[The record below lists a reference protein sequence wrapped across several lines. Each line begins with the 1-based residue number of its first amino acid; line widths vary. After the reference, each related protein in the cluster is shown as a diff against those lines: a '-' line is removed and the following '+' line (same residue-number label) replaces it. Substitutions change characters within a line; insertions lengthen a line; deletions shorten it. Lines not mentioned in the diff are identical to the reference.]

1 VNPFSAATAL
11 EVVILFAPTRLATD
25 DSLKDAWALLERASG
40 YCGHQ
45 FGPCV
50 EEPGR
55 YVLLIWWRRIE
66 DHLLTFR
73 QSAAYERWKQL
84 IDTHVDAVASVHHFS
99 IAATPGC
106 PSFQTGSS
114 RP

>member
-1 VNPFSAATAL
+1 MTARTMSPTAAAAL
-11 EVVILFAPTRLATD
+11 EVVVLNAQDGLATNGA
-25 DSLKDAWALLERASG
+25 LNEAWAVLEGASG

-55 YVLLIWWRRIE
+55 YLLLIWWRHID

-73 QSAAYERWKQL
+73 QSAAYERWRQL
-84 IDTHVDAVASVHHFS
+84 IDAQVESVYSVRHVTLSGRSRGQPDAD
-99 IAATPGC
+99 
-106 PSFQTGSS
+106 
-114 RP
+114 

>member
-1 VNPFSAATAL
+1 MASPMPPMSAATIELVFLQAQDGLVTNRAL
-11 EVVILFAPTRLATD
+11 DE
-25 DSLKDAWALLERASG
+25 AWAVLAGASG

-55 YVLLIWWRRIE
+55 YLLLIWWRHID

-73 QSAAYERWKQL
+73 QSAGYARWRQL
-84 IDTHVDAVASVHHFS
+84 IDAQVDSVSSVRHVTVSNR
-99 IAATPGC
+99 
-106 PSFQTGSS
+106 SF
-114 RP
+114 

>member
-1 VNPFSAATAL
+1 VHPFPAATTL

-25 DSLKDAWALLERASG
+25 DSLREAWAVLERASG

-84 IDTHVDAVASVHHFS
+84 IDTHVDAVSSVHHFS
-99 IAATPGC
+99 VAAAASTSGAK
-106 PSFQTGSS
+106 G
-114 RP
+114 